1 MNTQRKTTGDGRTG
15 FWMRAG
21 SNLSVRVVNGTMYK
35 LLNAKKGYTLTRILS
50 QHLGHQILRARLY
63 GNGRWTIMESING
76 LRGVYCG
83 LHGLKASLYVP
94 GWVSNTKSL
103 RSRMQRRHLV
113 TSRNTYSNPP
123 FSRLTGLKDG
133 SASDTLKAFQMRRN
147 ERPTR

>member
-1 MNTQRKTTGDGRTG
+1 MNTLRRITAGGRTG
-15 FWMRAG
+15 FWMRAD
-21 SNLSVRVVNGTMYK
+21 SNLNVRVVAGTMYK
-35 LLNAKKGYTLTRILS
+35 LLSVKSAYTLTRILS
-50 QHLGHQILRARLY
+50 HHLGHQMLRARLY
-63 GNGRWTIMESING
+63 GNGRWATMESING

-113 TSRNTYSNPP
+113 TSQSIYLNPP
-123 FSRLTGLKDG
+123 FSRLIGLRDG
-133 SASDTLKAFQMRRN
+133 SASDTLKAFQLRRN